1 MKQQKLR
8 FRILTL
14 VLIAMLAA
22 ASGYGAYSVSTYGSR
37 WVSSSRN
44 TRYRSAKS
52 SVIPGNIIDR
62 NGVTVATTDEN
73 GKRVYQS
80 NILSRSAMVHLL
92 GDTDGNIA
100 NGVESFQANYL
111 LGFETGLSE
120 RVNALLKGE
129 TKRGDNVVITADS
142 KLATEIVQIF
152 RNTENLRGKCGAA
165 VVTNYKTGEVLAL
178 ISLPVYD
185 PQNITDTVR
194 NSTQHPFWNRATQST
209 LPPGST
215 FKIITAIA
223 MLENMPDA
231 ETHVFNCT
239 GATQVMN
246 RYITDYGN
254 DQHGDITLGRAFR
267 LSCNNC
273 FAQAALLM
281 GDQALRKTA
290 ENFGFNDNFLFRD
303 LVVENSSYP
312 TKDRNTFEIAWSGAG
327 QSKVVATPLH
337 LCMIAGA
344 IANDGVMMEPRL
356 LSRVESPTGVVRMRN
371 TPKVYR
377 TVCSAQTAQVID
389 GYMKDVVKSGTGTRA
404 KVDGV
409 TIAGKTGSAES
420 SLNGVDVTHAWFAG
434 YMDDDRYPYA
444 VSVLVE
450 NGGTG
455 GSVAAPAAQKIFEY
469 LRDSVP

>member
-73 GKRVYQS
+73 GKRIYQS
-80 NILSRSAMVHLL
+80 NILSRSALVHLL

-142 KLATEIVQIF
+142 RLATEIVQIF

-165 VVTNYKTGEVLAL
+165 VVMNYKTGEVLAL
-178 ISLPVYD
+178 VSLPVYD

-254 DQHGDITLGRAFR
+254 DQHGDITLERAFR

-312 TKDRNTFEIAWSGAG
+312 TQNRNTFEIAWSGAG

-356 LSRVESPTGVVRMRN
+356 LSRVESPTGIVRMRN
-371 TPKVYR
+371 TPKAYR
-377 TVCSAQTAQVID
+377 TVCSAQTAQTID

-434 YMDDDRYPYA
+434 YMDDERYPYA